1 MEITCFVRRVDVLV
15 KTPYFG
21 VQFGALPVFAF
32 PVALFNQELDNAV
45 VLYDLLLSFACP
57 CFRVL

>member
-21 VQFGALPVFAF
+21 VQFGALPVLTF
-32 PVALFNQELDNAV
+32 PVALFDHELDDAV
-45 VLYDLLLSFACP
+45 VLCDLL
-57 CFRVL
+57 